1 MDILAKLAWTSFQ
14 GALLAFVVWGVCR
27 LLPRLPASVRCG
39 LWWLV
44 CLQLLVGL
52 VWTAPVRLPVLSAST
67 VTVLPASDAA
77 PRPALETGSPVP
89 ASPERPF
96 PWSLALAGLWLAGV
110 SVHLILAARQLRS
123 ARSLVRRSAPVEEP
137 WVRETFAE
145 LLRQADLRR
154 DPELRISNEV
164 TTPQVLGLLRPC
176 VLIPELDRFSRSETS
191 MALCHEIVHLRR
203 GDLWLGWVPALAQR
217 LFFFNPLATW
227 AAREY
232 ALAREAA
239 CDAEV
244 LRRLGEAPQD
254 YGRLLLRLG
263 VAPCRASLAG
273 ASPSFHNL
281 KRRLQMLQQASEN
294 PRRRV
299 GGWWL
304 AALVVLAGVVPYR
317 VVQGTP
323 ADPNPAEETRR
334 RTSIR
339 TTNASNDDSYIL
351 IRSEKGTEDGISVVM
366 SGSTDD
372 IDKVKRLRRG
382 GEAVLWVRQNGKEYV
397 IRDAATLARVEAL
410 FEPMHKLGEEQS
422 KLGDRQAALGE
433 KQAALGGQQA
443 ELGGRQAEIAGQLTN
458 RAVSGKS
465 TDDLESKLE
474 DLSTRQAELG
484 QKQAELGSQQAALG
498 EEQSKLGR
506 RQEELSRKAE
516 SQLKVMMNDA
526 IARGIAQEVR

>member
-1 MDILAKLAWTSFQ
+1 MDILAKLAWTSLQ

-52 VWTAPVRLPVLSAST
+52 AWTTPVRLPLLSAPAME
-67 VTVLPASDAA
+67 VL
-77 PRPALETGSPVP
+77 PVP
-89 ASPERPF
+89 AAAQPVILETAAPVTVSPEKPF
-96 PWSLALAGLWLAGV
+96 PWPLAVAGLWLAGV
-110 SVHLILAARQLRS
+110 SVHLVLAARQLRS
-123 ARSLVRRSAPVEEP
+123 ARSLVRRSEPVEEP
-137 WVRETFAE
+137 WVREAFAE

-154 DPELRISNEV
+154 DPELRVSAEV

-176 VLIPELDRFSRSETS
+176 VLIPELGRLSRPEIS

-217 LFFFNPLATW
+217 LFFFNPLAGW

-294 PRRRV
+294 PRRV

-304 AALVVLAGVVPYR
+304 AALVVLTGVVPYR
-317 VVQGTP
+317 VVQATP
-323 ADPNPAEETRR
+323 ADPNPAEETRK
-334 RTSIR
+334 TSIR
-339 TTNASNDDSYIL
+339 NTKASNDSYIL
-351 IRSEKGTEDGISVVM
+351 IRGEEGRGDGVSVVM

-372 IDKVKRLRRG
+372 IDRVKRLRQG
-382 GEAVLWVRQNGKEYV
+382 GEAVLWVRQSGKEYV

-410 FEPMHKLGEEQS
+410 FEPMNELGEEQS
-422 KLGDRQAALGE
+422 KLGDRQSALGDR
-433 KQAALGGQQA
+433 QSALGDQQA
-443 ELGGRQAEIAGQLTN
+443 KLGDRQAEVAEKLAN
-458 RAVSGKS
+458 RAQGGKP
-465 TDDLESKLE
+465 TEDLQRQLE
-474 DLSTRQAELG
+474 DLGRQQSELG
-484 QKQAELGSQQAALG
+484 RKQSELGSQQAALG

-506 RQEELSRKAE
+506 RQEELAREAE
-516 SQLKVMMNDA
+516 RQLKVMLNDA
-526 IARGIAQEVR
+526 IARGIAQEIR

>member
-1 MDILAKLAWTSFQ
+1 MDILSNLAWTSFQ

-27 LLPRLPASVRCG
+27 LLPRLPAAVRCG

-52 VWTAPVRLPVLSAST
+52 AWTSPVRLPLLSA
-67 VTVLPASDAA
+67 
-77 PRPALETGSPVP
+77 PALEVLPVP
-89 ASPERPF
+89 AVDPQPVLETAAPVPMSPEKPF
-96 PWSLALAGLWLAGV
+96 PWPLALAGLWLAGV
-110 SVHLILAARQLRS
+110 SIHLVLAARQLQG
-123 ARSLVRRSAPVEEP
+123 ARSLVQRSTPVEEP
-137 WVRETFAE
+137 WVRETFAD

-154 DPELRISNEV
+154 DPELRLSKEV

-176 VLIPELDRFSRSETS
+176 VLIPELGRLSRPEIS

-203 GDLWLGWVPALAQR
+203 GDLWLGWIPALAQR
-217 LFFFNPLATW
+217 LFFFNPLAGW

-304 AALVVLAGVVPYR
+304 AALVVLTGVVPYR

-323 ADPNPAEETRR
+323 AGPNPAEETRR
-334 RTSIR
+334 KTSIR
-339 TTNASNDDSYIL
+339 NTNSSNDSYIL
-351 IRSEKGTEDGISVVM
+351 IRGEEKGDGLSVMM

-372 IDKVKRLRRG
+372 IDKVKRLRQG
-382 GEAVLWVRQNGKEYV
+382 GEAVLWFRQNGKEYV
-397 IRDAATLARVEAL
+397 IRDAAMLARIEAL
-410 FEPMHKLGEEQS
+410 FEPMSKLGDEQS
-422 KLGDRQAALGE
+422 KLGDRQSALGDR
-433 KQAALGGQQA
+433 QSALGDQQA
-443 ELGGRQAEIAGQLTN
+443 ELGSRQAEIAGQLTS

-465 TDDLESKLE
+465 TDDLERQLE

-484 QKQAELGSQQAALG
+484 QKQAELGRQQAALG
-498 EEQSKLGR
+498 EEQGKLGR
-506 RQEELSRKAE
+506 RQGELAEEAE
-516 SQLKVMMNDA
+516 RQLKVMMKDA